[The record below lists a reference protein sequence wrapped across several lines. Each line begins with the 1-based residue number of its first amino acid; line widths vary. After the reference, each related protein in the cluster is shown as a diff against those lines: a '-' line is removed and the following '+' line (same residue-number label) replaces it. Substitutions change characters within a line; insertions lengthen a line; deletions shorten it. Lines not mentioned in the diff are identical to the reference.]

1 MEKSCDKIKRSGKT
15 LGQRKEEYKN
25 LQIYLIK
32 ELCDFD
38 WCSRMDTL
46 WCDNCWKNLT
56 LTEILL
62 KNIGM
67 EIKHSIVYL
76 LKSKLQS
83 QAIRII

>member
-1 MEKSCDKIKRSGKT
+1 MEKSCDKIKRSGET
-15 LGQRKEEYKN
+15 LGQCKEEYKN

-32 ELCDFD
+32 ELCGFD

-56 LTEILL
+56 LKEILL

-67 EIKHSIVYL
+67 EIKYSIVYL
-76 LKSKLQS
+76 LKSKLES
-83 QAIRII
+83 QDIRII